1 MSTPRASIA
10 ARWTRRR
17 RRRQHNRCS
26 NGDGRGRRRNKSGA
40 LRRFFIGR
48 PPGIGGDCV
57 YVYCSRYL
65 LPHGWRCLMKIDLTG
80 KTALVTGSTSG
91 IGHAVARGL
100 AAVGAEVVVNGRAQ
114 GKVDAVVAAIR
125 KAVPGA
131 KVRGLAADVSTAAGC
146 KTLVPALPRG
156 DILLNNPRLFDP
168 NGFFQ
173 IPP

>member
-1 MSTPRASIA
+1 MSTPRASIP

-17 RRRQHNRCS
+17 RLKQHNRCRH
-26 NGDGRGRRRNKSGA
+26 GDRRGRRRNKSGA

-114 GKVDAVVAAIR
+114 GKVDAAVSAMS
-125 KAVPGA
+125 KAVPRP
-131 KVRGLAADVSTAAGC
+131 KVRSDSADHSTAAASN
-146 KTLVPALPRG
+146 TLGAAHPEV
-156 DILLNNPRLFDP
+156 DIPIHHA
-168 NGFFQ
+168 GTFQ
-173 IPP
+173 PHSVF